1 MNLKRTKECKY
12 LRDVLRSTSNELHE
26 DPFNKTKRENSVKG
40 RTLYKKK
47 LVKRLENFTEIF

>member
-26 DPFNKTKRENSVKG
+26 DPFNKAKRENSVKG
-40 RTLYKKK
+40 RTLYKKN
-47 LVKRLENFTEIF
+47 L